1 MKQIRLE
8 TGVCHFRVPAAQSLR
23 QFLEQADLSE
33 LRESLQGDASDWL
46 YTGAVYVDGQRVRED
61 IPLPE
66 NAIVRLH
73 TRRKRYVT
81 EPLRDRIVFQNK
93 DFVVLDK
100 PAGMPTHATLDN
112 FVENAKF
119 LLERE
124 LGVPLFTTHRLDIPT
139 EGLLVLAKTPPAQK
153 LINRLF
159 AQGWVEKIYFATTG
173 RDVGVGEYTHYIEPT
188 VLAPRPISITKTE
201 GWWECRLIVEEVL
214 PGHRHRVRLLTG
226 KTHQIRAQ
234 FAALG
239 APLNGDSLYGGSSDT
254 EKLGLECAQLSFRFQ
269 AEAFCFTRPS
279 PPNGG
284 GPGPANRP

>member
-1 MKQIRLE
+1 MKQVRLE
-8 TGVCHFRVPAAQSLR
+8 TGVCHFRVPATQSLR

-33 LRESLQGDASDWL
+33 LPDRPPVDVSEWL
-46 YTGAVYVDGQRVRED
+46 YTGAVYVDGRRVRED
-61 IPLPE
+61 ISVPE

-81 EPLRDRIVFQNK
+81 EPLRDRIVFQNAN
-93 DFVVLDK
+93 FVVLDK

-139 EGLLVLAKTPPAQK
+139 EGLLVMAKTAPAQK

-159 AQGWVEKIYFATTG
+159 AQGWVEKIYFATAG
-173 RDVGVGEYTHYIEPT
+173 RDVGTGEYTHYIEPT
-188 VLAPRPISITKTE
+188 LQAPRPISLSQTD

-214 PGHRHRVRLLTG
+214 SGHRHRVRLLTG

-239 APLNGDSLYGGSSDT
+239 APLNGDAMYGGSTET
-254 EKLGLECAQLSFRFQ
+254 EKLGLECAELAFRFQ
-269 AEAFCFTRPS
+269 AEAFRFTRPTS
-279 PPNGG
+279 
-284 GPGPANRP
+284 R